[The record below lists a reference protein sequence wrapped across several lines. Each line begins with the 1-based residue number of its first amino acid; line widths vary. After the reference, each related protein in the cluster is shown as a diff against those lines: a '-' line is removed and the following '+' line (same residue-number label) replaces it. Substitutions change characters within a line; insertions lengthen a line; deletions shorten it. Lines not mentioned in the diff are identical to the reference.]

1 MPAGTG
7 QSEPDVTEIR
17 ELEERLDNLR
27 IQTSDDLAIRGNAWQ
42 GYALDVPICGGGQVI
57 ACCFEDGSCQLLS
70 PEQCVSSGGTITGGS
85 CDPNPCGASTDLCI
99 TFEGITSTCGCVG
112 PFFSGTEWKMYH
124 DEGLNGT
131 YQVSLISPNTW
142 HLLISDG
149 STCYNVE
156 RWLNECVGE
165 PLDTISGSVE
175 VFVDFDGTDY
185 LVRLRVSDDFQSSA
199 FYGSGPGPVIS
210 DTHSCGDSTDIG
222 PAYGIGGTAT
232 ISTPPCDGPNPCSG
246 VTGACCSE
254 EGDCTIETE
263 EDCITLGND
272 YQGDGTFCHPNP
284 CPQPP
289 PTGACCDYG
298 DNSCTITTED
308 DCVGE
313 TTAWIGPDTICPDD
327 CGF

>member
-85 CDPNPCGASTDLCI
+85 CDPNPCSTSTDICV
-99 TFEGITSTCGCVG
+99 TFEGITSSCGCVG
-112 PFFSGTEWKMYH
+112 ADGKIYH
-124 DEGLNGT
+124 QEGLNGT
-131 YQVSLISPNTW
+131 YQLVLTSPGIWQLT
-142 HLLISDG
+142 ISDG
-149 STCYNVE
+149 SSCWNVE
-156 RWLNECVGE
+156 RWIGAGCDGE
-165 PLDTISGSVE
+165 PVDTISGPV
-175 VFVDFDGTDY
+175 VIRVTFDGSDY
-185 LVRLRVSDDFQSSA
+185 LVWIQTTDDAAASA
-199 FYGSGPGPVIS
+199 FFASGPGPSIT
-210 DTHSCGDSTDIG
+210 DTHSCGDSTIIG
-222 PAYGIGGTAT
+222 TVRSVGGTAT
-232 ISTPPCDGPNPCSG
+232 ISFDPPCPANPCSG
-246 VTGACCSE
+246 STGACCSE

-263 EDCITLGND
+263 EDCIGFGFD

-298 DNSCTITTED
+298 DNSCTITTEV